1 MEQENKIVLDI
12 VRPFGPSIL
21 KTKLTEE
28 LLKDLNQDCLDI
40 IEKKK
45 EKRYWS
51 DQLAG
56 RVEEEFHI
64 SQDTLIKHANWFNA
78 VTGRYLFPSDEEYK
92 NQKNNFKVGIASGWY
107 VRQFAGDFNPYH
119 YHTGCNIS
127 CVGYLKMPDDINEY
141 WETEDKDH
149 NPFGGYIDFRYGS
162 IGLNCPN
169 NIKLKPQVGDFYMFP
184 NWLDH
189 QVYPF
194 RSKYNYP
201 DEKGERRSF
210 SLNIVSVSYTHL
222 TLPTTPYV

>member
-1 MEQENKIVLDI
+1 MDIDEKNKVTLDI

-28 LLKDLNQDCLDI
+28 LIKDLNQDCLDI
-40 IEKKK
+40 TEKKK
-45 EKRYWS
+45 EKRDWS

-56 RVEEEFHI
+56 RVQEEFHI
-64 SQDTLIKHANWFNA
+64 SQDRLLKHASWFNA
-78 VTGRYLFPSDEEYK
+78 VTGRYLFPIDKDYE
-92 NQKNNFKVGIASGWY
+92 NQKDNFKVGIASGWY
-107 VRQFAGDFNPYH
+107 VRSFGGDFNPYH

-127 CVGYLKMPDDINEY
+127 CIGYLKMPEDINEY

-149 NPFGGYIDFRYGS
+149 NPFGGYLDFRYGT

-169 NIKLKPQVGDFYMFP
+169 NLKLKPQVGDFYMFP

-201 DEKGERRSF
+201 NEKGERRSF
-210 SLNIVSVSYTHL
+210 SLNIVFSNVQKDRNKS
-222 TLPTTPYV
+222 

>member
-1 MEQENKIVLDI
+1 MDIDDKSKLTLDI

-21 KTKLTEE
+21 KCKLTEE
-28 LLKDLNQDCLDI
+28 LIKDLNQDCLDI
-40 IEKKK
+40 TEKKK
-45 EKRYWS
+45 EKRDWS

-64 SQDTLIKHANWFNA
+64 SSDTLIKYAGWFNA
-78 VTGRYLFPSDEEYK
+78 VTGRYLFPSDEDYK
-92 NQKNNFKVGIASGWY
+92 EQADNFKVGIASGWY
-107 VRQFAGDFNPYH
+107 VRSFSGDFNPYH

-127 CVGYLKMPDDINEY
+127 CVGYLKMPEDINEY

-149 NPFGGYIDFRYGS
+149 NPYGGYLDFRYGT

-169 NIKLKPQVGDFYMFP
+169 NLKLKPQVGDFYMFP

-189 QVYPF
+189 QVYPLK
-194 RSKYNYP
+194 SKYNRP

-210 SLNIVSVSYTHL
+210 SLNIVFSNVKKD
-222 TLPTTPYV
+222 

>member
-1 MEQENKIVLDI
+1 MDIDEKNKVTLDI

-28 LLKDLNQDCLDI
+28 LIKDLNQDCLDI
-40 IEKKK
+40 TEKKK
-45 EKRYWS
+45 EKRDWS

-56 RVEEEFHI
+56 RVQEEFHI
-64 SQDTLIKHANWFNA
+64 SQDTLLKHASWFNA
-78 VTGRYLFPSDEEYK
+78 VTGRYLFPSDEDYK
-92 NQKNNFKVGIASGWY
+92 TQKDNFKVGIASGWY

-127 CVGYLKMPDDINEY
+127 CIGYLKMPEDINEY

-149 NPFGGYIDFRYGS
+149 NPFGGYLDFRYGT

-169 NIKLKPQVGDFYMFP
+169 NLKLKPQVGDFYMFP

-201 DEKGERRSF
+201 NEKGERRSF
-210 SLNIVSVSYTHL
+210 SLNIVFSNVQKDRNKS
-222 TLPTTPYV
+222 

>member
-1 MEQENKIVLDI
+1 MDIDNKSKTTLDI

-21 KTKLTEE
+21 KCKLTEE
-28 LLKDLNQDCLDI
+28 LIKDLNQDCLDI

-45 EKRYWS
+45 EKRDWS

-64 SQDTLIKHANWFNA
+64 SSDTLIKYAGWFNA
-78 VTGRYLFPSDEEYK
+78 VTGRYLFPDNKDYET
-92 NQKNNFKVGIASGWY
+92 QKDNFKVGIASGWY
-107 VRQFAGDFNPYH
+107 VRSFGGDFNPYH

-127 CVGYLKMPDDINEY
+127 CIGYLKMPEDINEY

-149 NPFGGYIDFRYGS
+149 NPYGGYLDFRYGT

-169 NIKLKPQVGDFYMFP
+169 NLKLKPEVGDFYMFP

-210 SLNIVSVSYTHL
+210 SLNIVFSNVEKDRNKS
-222 TLPTTPYV
+222 